1 MYYNMF
7 LLLLPSVM
15 MALAEG
21 WPGNTVHECT
31 LTKDDRYNSSY
42 CDVFSVISPVKNQEC
57 RANIGLS
64 LNIPLYL
71 KIGNIFDYMEIAI
84 TTLVSHQPF
93 RIKIEKI
100 MFGNEHDWHHT
111 ELREEIDGNGYT
123 YYSVYINHTFKKSI
137 ITYWYKVTKIE
148 VYFKGYPYYAVG
160 CIPVPN
166 VPLIKPTPPPT
177 PTTTPTTTTTPT
189 PPPPPPTTTPTTTTP
204 TTTITTTTTTQ
215 HWTTPSPSLPT
226 PTNGDIDTDSKEY
239 QPDQEGYSPVFIIS
253 VSAGVVGVVLLITI
267 AVLCY
272 FLCKGDQAQ
281 PPLQNETEIISF
293 HNNQQHL
300 SPQHDPMEDDP
311 ETHIYCEVSDLGPV
325 ASVGARCDNDNRGSA
340 HESVNSL
347 YASFDYYMED
357 K

>member
-21 WPGNTVHECT
+21 WPGNTVEECY
-31 LTKDDRYNSSY
+31 LTKDDLYSSHN
-42 CDVFSVISPVKNQEC
+42 CDVYSVLSPLWKQEC
-57 RANIGLS
+57 RVNIGLS
-64 LNIPLYL
+64 PNIPLYL

-84 TTLVSHQPF
+84 TTRVSHQPL
-93 RIKIEKI
+93 RIKIEKY

-137 ITYWYKVTKIE
+137 LTYWNKATKIE

-160 CIPVPN
+160 CNPVPK
-166 VPLIKPTPPPT
+166 VPLSKPTPPPT
-177 PTTTPTTTTTPT
+177 P
-189 PPPPPPTTTPTTTTP
+189 PPPPPPPQPTPPTTQP
-204 TTTITTTTTTQ
+204 TSQ

-253 VSAGVVGVVLLITI
+253 VSAGVVGVVLFIII
-267 AVLCY
+267 AVHNYVLY
-272 FLCKGDQAQ
+272 KRLKSGKRDKTQS
-281 PPLQNETEIISF
+281 PLQNETEIISF
-293 HNNQQHL
+293 HNNQQHIL
-300 SPQHDPMEDDP
+300 PQHDPMEDDP
-311 ETHIYCEVSDLGPV
+311 EKHINCEVTDLGHV
-325 ASVGARCDNDNRGSA
+325 A
-340 HESVNSL
+340 SVNSL
-347 YASFDYYMED
+347 YASFDYYKEED